1 MVWLQVFFP
10 IKKGGFAE
18 QKGAIYPLIIV
29 SKESFSITPP
39 NTHTHTPRSHCY
51 PLFNS
56 SAIHSCGSDGAHK
69 SYWLSWGADL
79 FEFRTSEY
87 WPPDTCLIKQQQ
99 AGVRVRLLKCSHG
112 GA

>member
-39 NTHTHTPRSHCY
+39 NTHTHTHTHTHTTLTLLPSFQ
-51 PLFNS
+51 LFRHPQLW
-56 SAIHSCGSDGAHK
+56 IR
-69 SYWLSWGADL
+69 W
-79 FEFRTSEY
+79 
-87 WPPDTCLIKQQQ
+87 
-99 AGVRVRLLKCSHG
+99 CS
-112 GA
+112 